1 LQSTSSPNAKKVTIW
16 NRTFICCVIANI
28 CLCMS
33 QFVVNPLV
41 TSYATFLGA
50 GASIVGMISG
60 LFYGVSFAMR
70 PISGPLVTM
79 MDKRKLLIFSYALGV
94 VVNLAYAL
102 FDTLGL
108 FIASRLLHGV
118 QFSLIGSLTLTV
130 ASDSLPKEKMGSGIG
145 IFGVG
150 GAFGTALGPS
160 VGLALRTWGD
170 GLWGNGGGFR
180 LTFLA
185 AAGFML
191 ISLIPCCLCQTR
203 PKPDRRE
210 LAALGPWYKN
220 IVALD
225 AIPSALMMACY
236 CMSFI
241 LYSTYM
247 VPYSEQYNIAGIG
260 TFFTIYAVVMLAT
273 RPITGKILDTKGAA
287 VIFYPCTILF
297 ALSFVVVGLFH
308 TLPACFLAAV
318 LSGAGW
324 GALQPTMQA
333 MAIQS
338 VSPAKRGVASNTSY
352 FGMDLGYFLGPTL
365 GGLIVA
371 NVHDHGTMF
380 LWGLLP
386 IALGTLIF
394 VLTWRRF
401 KARVAVLQ
409 HEDGPA
415 AGNNQT

>member
-1 LQSTSSPNAKKVTIW
+1 
-16 NRTFICCVIANI
+16 
-28 CLCMS
+28 
-33 QFVVNPLV
+33 
-41 TSYATFLGA
+41 
-50 GASIVGMISG
+50 
-60 LFYGVSFAMR
+60 
-70 PISGPLVTM
+70 
-79 MDKRKLLIFSYALGV
+79 
-94 VVNLAYAL
+94 
-102 FDTLGL
+102 
-108 FIASRLLHGV
+108 
-118 QFSLIGSLTLTV
+118 
-130 ASDSLPKEKMGSGIG
+130 
-145 IFGVG
+145 
-150 GAFGTALGPS
+150 
-160 VGLALRTWGD
+160 
-170 GLWGNGGGFR
+170 
-180 LTFLA
+180 
-185 AAGFML
+185 
-191 ISLIPCCLCQTR
+191 
-203 PKPDRRE
+203 
-210 LAALGPWYKN
+210 
-220 IVALD
+220 
-225 AIPSALMMACY
+225 
-236 CMSFI
+236 
-241 LYSTYM
+241 
-247 VPYSEQYNIAGIG
+247 
-260 TFFTIYAVVMLAT
+260 MLAT

>member
-1 LQSTSSPNAKKVTIW
+1 
-16 NRTFICCVIANI
+16 
-28 CLCMS
+28 MS

-94 VVNLAYAL
+94 VVNLAYAF